1 MKYCSMFRLPNDAD
15 ENYIKSRLQHKTIE
29 VFESALPDIVDGE
42 NYKLTL
48 SRDIVSPGIS
58 SPISPV
64 ERYNGPVYDVSL
76 ELEPIPVNYA
86 VYVPPKEIYLKPTE
100 SFLEKLRNIWNYLRD
115 RNGGFWEYR
124 EARK

>member
-15 ENYIKSRLQHKTIE
+15 ENYIKSQLLYKTIK

-42 NYKLTL
+42 NYKIMV
-48 SRDIVSPGIS
+48 SRNIVSPGIS
-58 SPISPV
+58 SPVSPV

-100 SFLEKLRNIWNYLRD
+100 SLLEKLRNIWHYLKD
-115 RNGGFWEYR
+115 QDGGRWEYR

>member
-1 MKYCSMFRLPNDAD
+1 MKYCSMFRFPNDAD
-15 ENYIKSRLQHKTIE
+15 EYYITSKLRHKTIE
-29 VFESALPDIVDGE
+29 LFENALPDITDGK

-48 SRDIVSPGIS
+48 SRNIVSPGIS
-58 SPISPV
+58 SPI

-100 SFLEKLRNIWNYLRD
+100 SFREKLRNIWHYLRD
-115 RNGGFWEYR
+115 QDGGRWEYR